1 MRLWLLDQVADV
13 QSSLEGLVRVMVERA
28 DKERD
33 ILLPGYTHLQVRAR
47 RSVALS
53 ASCSSMRWCSAVN
66 RSDGPTFCS
75 RTRFRSKPTL
85 SVSDNSFRVSLFS
98 HSVVV
103 PSLATP
109 LLSTGNSSLAN
120 SGFCP

>member
-47 RSVALS
+47 RSVAL
-53 ASCSSMRWCSAVN
+53 WILLINAV
-66 RSDGPTFCS
+66 
-75 RTRFRSKPTL
+75 
-85 SVSDNSFRVSLFS
+85 V
-98 HSVVV
+98 
-103 PSLATP
+103 
-109 LLSTGNSSLAN
+109 
-120 SGFCP
+120 